1 MHAIL
6 IIYETFYYF
15 WLTPSEGI
23 ELKFEIESNHAKICW
38 TRNALGYINHDG
50 EVCDYADENKQ
61 ITFTFGE
68 LCSDEARRKQSSGY
82 SICPPLFFRIEG
94 EP

>member
-1 MHAIL
+1 MR
-6 IIYETFYYF
+6 FDV
-15 WLTPSEGI
+15 
-23 ELKFEIESNHAKICW
+23 ESNHAKICW

-50 EVCDYADENKQ
+50 EVCQYADENKQ

-68 LCSDEARRKQSSGY
+68 LCTDEARKKKSSGF

-94 EP
+94 WIDLSFRWITYRLILTLECCDD